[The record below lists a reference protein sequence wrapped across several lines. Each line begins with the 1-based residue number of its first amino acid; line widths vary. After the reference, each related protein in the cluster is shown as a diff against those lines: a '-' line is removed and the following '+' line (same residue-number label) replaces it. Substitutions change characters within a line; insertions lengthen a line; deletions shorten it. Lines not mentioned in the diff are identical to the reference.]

1 MDFKNFIASVE
12 TRYYAEIYKLKN
24 KQFIKDIVELNGP
37 SIYGLEVSI
46 FCYRIR
52 LYSAD
57 TVILNGKPIKNNSG
71 ENVVIEGTS
80 ETIGDYLVDSKLH
93 DLRKEL
99 DGSKCDILNSAIK
112 SGYLTVLKDGEDIDD
127 NTGFCYYGEPIKSK

>member
-1 MDFKNFIASVE
+1 MSENNNLSSIEK
-12 TRYYAEIYKLKN
+12 RYYADIYKLKN
-24 KQFIKDIVELNGP
+24 GRFFKETEELNGP
-37 SIYGLEVSI
+37 SIYGLIISI

-57 TVILNGKPIKNNSG
+57 TVLVNSKPIKQKNG
-71 ENVVIEGTS
+71 ENVIVEGTS
-80 ETIGDYLVDSKLH
+80 ITFGDYFVDSKLH

-99 DGSKCDILNSAIK
+99 DDNQCYTLNRAIN
-112 SGYLTVLKDGEDIDD
+112 SGYLTVLRDGEDIDD

>member
-1 MDFKNFIASVE
+1 MENEKFIPTVE
-12 TRYYAEIYKLKN
+12 ERYYVDIYKLKN
-24 KQFIKDIVELNGP
+24 KSFFKETVEVKGP

-46 FCYRIR
+46 FCYRLR
-52 LYSAD
+52 LYSAN
-57 TVILNGKPIKNNSG
+57 TVILNGEPIKKDNG

-80 ETIGDYLVDSKLH
+80 KTIGDYLVDTKLH

>member
-1 MDFKNFIASVE
+1 MNINNYIASVE
-12 TRYYAEIYKLKN
+12 SRYYVDIYKLKN
-24 KQFIKDIVELNGP
+24 KRFFKETVEVNGP

-46 FCYRIR
+46 FCYRLR
-52 LYSAD
+52 LYSED
-57 TVILNGKPIKNNSG
+57 TVLLNGEPIKKDNG

-80 ETIGDYLVDSKLH
+80 KTIGDYLVDTKLH

-99 DGSKCDILNSAIK
+99 SDSQCETLNSAIK
-112 SGYLTVLKDGEDIDD
+112 SGYLTVLRDGEDIDD

>member
-1 MDFKNFIASVE
+1 MEQEKYIPTIKKRHYVD
-12 TRYYAEIYKLKN
+12 IYKLKN
-24 KQFIKDIVELNGP
+24 KSFFKETIEVAGP

-46 FCYRIR
+46 FCYRLR

-57 TVILNGKPIKNNSG
+57 TVILNGEPIKKDNG

-80 ETIGDYLVDSKLH
+80 KTIGDYLVDTKLH